1 MTVLSL
7 DPAQR
12 ARDLQAHR
20 ADTYTAIRE
29 RVRDIQEYCGLNEQA
44 VANAIGWSASSM
56 NRFMREKYVTMP
68 HHTALLLQE
77 LYGMYAEAIDEKKR
91 AHAAKLLAS
100 VDK

>member
-1 MTVLSL
+1 
-7 DPAQR
+7 
-12 ARDLQAHR
+12 
-20 ADTYTAIRE
+20 
-29 RVRDIQEYCGLNEQA
+29 
-44 VANAIGWSASSM
+44 M